1 MLPLWFSQSIYFN
14 INKKENYIS
23 ISRIAFVYVKK
34 FLSLSLVLNSSCV
47 FSALV
52 VSIHHLW
59 ISIHSDLWSTAPVKY
74 LSSTLFLN
82 EHNEEKKG
90 AELVPSFSLAQQH
103 YDDRQIF
110 VSLVQSC
117 CLFLVHVFTYRAISF
132 NACSVLLPNRS
143 LFVRSMKKQWNIFT
157 HDREKNRGLQKWN
170 RRKKRAIIMCNFQT
184 QNIIQP

>member
-23 ISRIAFVYVKK
+23 ISRIAFVYVKI
-34 FLSLSLVLNSSCV
+34 FEEFRFFRCLSCSIVLVCFSTCCFNSP
-47 FSALV
+47 FM
-52 VSIHHLW
+52 
-59 ISIHSDLWSTAPVKY
+59 ISIHSDLWSMLQPGKIFIFTR
-74 LSSTLFLN
+74 
-82 EHNEEKKG
+82 KKG
-90 AELVPSFSLAQQH
+90 GWTRSVFLTRTAA

-110 VSLVQSC
+110 VSLVQLG
-117 CLFLVHVFTYRAISF
+117 CLFLVHVFTYCAISF
-132 NACSVLLPNRS
+132 NACSVPLTNRS